1 MKISKPIFLM
11 GSGRSGTTVLFHH
24 LSSHPQ
30 LCWFSNYSNH
40 LNWIPMMPVTQ
51 RILKA
56 GASGSRLAGDSQSN
70 EGRKFS
76 VRPAEGK
83 KLYKKVGLPSD
94 RKYTEDDYDPVTA
107 ARFRKLIWRHIYWS
121 GKPRFITKDT
131 ANVQRAR
138 LLNKLFPDALYIHLI
153 RDGRAVTNSMIKK
166 NWLPVLDLWWTGDK
180 AIDHVHE
187 YEDPVELMGLHWKY
201 NVEEMLQLGELVG
214 PRYKEVRYEDLVQNV
229 RGTISEVMDFLELD
243 KTDSWLD
250 ELPVK
255 LPNMNEK
262 WRTDLSERQVEL
274 LQDRISG
281 MLKTLHYDI

>member
-94 RKYTEDDYDPVTA
+94 RKYTEDDYDTVTA